1 MEAMGAI
8 RWGDAPIFAP
18 TGVRGGGEEEGKG
31 WTGRG
36 KGKKGERERELGRKE
51 GNEGK
56 ERSGRRG
63 REIACT
69 EFSKSRRLLKPSIF
83 VISRDVEYR
92 RTD

>member
-18 TGVRGGGEEEGKG
+18 TGVRGGGERKERGGQEEGRVRKG
-31 WTGRG
+31 
-36 KGKKGERERELGRKE
+36 RERELGRKE

-69 EFSKSRRLLKPSIF
+69 EFSKSPRLLKPSIF